1 MPASLPRTAEQEAER
16 IRCKVPRFAGV
27 RPTANGK
34 WEAFI
39 RNRDRSWVLAGQFDT
54 ASEAWN
60 CYRAKCP
67 RQRPRKKAESSAY
80 VERLMAISKSFP
92 VTFEVEASIHGSS
105 MDLTRQNWQQALLDP
120 GD

>member
-1 MPASLPRTAEQEAER
+1 MELLPSEVSATTA
-16 IRCKVPRFAGV
+16 
-27 RPTANGK
+27 T
-34 WEAFI
+34 
-39 RNRDRSWVLAGQFDT
+39 
-54 ASEAWN
+54 
-60 CYRAKCP
+60 
-67 RQRPRKKAESSAY
+67 KKAESSAY